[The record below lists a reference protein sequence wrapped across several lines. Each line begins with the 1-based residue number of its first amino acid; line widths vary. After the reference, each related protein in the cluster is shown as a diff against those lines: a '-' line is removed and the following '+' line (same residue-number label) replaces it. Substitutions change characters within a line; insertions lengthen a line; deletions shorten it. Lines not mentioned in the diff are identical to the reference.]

1 MNYLLLRSGG
11 WGWCGEMQIKAN
23 LSQSLVEVEA
33 ELGNK
38 NVKIYVWIPM
48 REGGKDRELGIGYF
62 KSFCFQNIL
71 LYCYGYFCV
80 CNDKIGIFRGN
91 TH

>member
-1 MNYLLLRSGG
+1 MKRKKMIKKKRQLLDRR
-11 WGWCGEMQIKAN
+11 
-23 LSQSLVEVEA
+23 
-33 ELGNK
+33 
-38 NVKIYVWIPM
+38 
-48 REGGKDRELGIGYF
+48 REGGKDGELGIGYL

-80 CNDKIGIFRGN
+80 FNDKIGIFWEN